1 MNQFPYFLQSGSYM
15 YVHVCTWMCMYTA
28 SLAHD
33 SAAHSCCIHVHVCHA
48 NVLIWL
54 RHTPPHT
61 IKHTPKLWIYYLYA
75 ITEVTCTVL
84 LKYSVLGTA
93 VILHLHNSDWPK
105 GWYY

>member
-15 YVHVCTWMCMYTA
+15 YVHVCACTQPPSHMTQ
-28 SLAHD
+28 LPIP
-33 SAAHSCCIHVHVCHA
+33 AALCHA
-48 NVLIWL
+48 NALIWL
-54 RHTPPHT
+54 HHTPPHT